1 MKTYRLITLVAAV
14 LITVFVARFLSDGKI
29 GVPPDGAD
37 VVAAHWRWVSLRL
50 GERLTSLP

>member
-29 GVPPDGAD
+29 GAPPNEAD
-37 VVAAHWRWVSLRL
+37 VVAAQA
-50 GERLTSLP
+50 P

>member
-37 VVAAHWRWVSLRL
+37 VVAAQA
-50 GERLTSLP
+50 P